1 MFIAV
6 IGLGTFGSKTATR
19 LQEKGAEV
27 LAIDSEQSLVE
38 KIKDRVTHAVCID
51 VTQEKAMRALNIT
64 DVDTAVVAIGDN
76 IQMSIMAVA
85 SLRKLGVG
93 RIIARATT
101 LLHEHILREIG
112 ASEIVK
118 VEEEMGDIIASKIAA
133 PYVLQRFN
141 FSAGYSIVELKL
153 GKKFHGKTLVESQIR
168 QSYSLNIVALQKRV
182 PTITEDGKASF
193 KIVINDS
200 PLPMDVIEEDDIVVI
215 VGNDKNLDRLFQD
228 LEEN

>member
-6 IGLGTFGSKTATR
+6 IGLGTFGSKTAMR

-93 RIIARATT
+93 
-101 LLHEHILREIG
+101 
-112 ASEIVK
+112 
-118 VEEEMGDIIASKIAA
+118 
-133 PYVLQRFN
+133 
-141 FSAGYSIVELKL
+141 
-153 GKKFHGKTLVESQIR
+153 
-168 QSYSLNIVALQKRV
+168 
-182 PTITEDGKASF
+182 
-193 KIVINDS
+193 
-200 PLPMDVIEEDDIVVI
+200 
-215 VGNDKNLDRLFQD
+215 
-228 LEEN
+228 